1 MRHWVWESYYC
12 PSAYLLP
19 SKLLFSYI
27 LQSPFLTF
35 ARNLFF
41 SIFFPLSLCPCFH
54 RRVFIHAASLNPPD
68 TDPSASLSLT
78 ISYLYPNIHKSFCVS
93 FKVHLPP
100 NLSPVPT
107 CPAPIL
113 HVNPAGASTAIGSA
127 SALCLCPFSVRD
139 FPSCLGQEG
148 GGTNRPG
155 PKQDAESSKIQ
166 RTLQV
171 NNFALHLLRTA
182 FKQPFKLLQLLV
194 HLKDFLAKLICS
206 LNGVVLSILRF
217 ASKLCMWTSLRVQV
231 QSNYLPISTR
241 GDQEAIPAQSIWHQ
255 SVTLYWVSSTAAA
268 ASSVAAL
275 PSSRC
280 YLQCAFAHLDLDTL
294 LSKHLGLFL
303 FDKTCFKAGSF
314 SLTVWESGLS
324 FQTWCRATLVL
335 RNNQHPS

>member
-1 MRHWVWESYYC
+1 MWPPWTRQRRILLRLF
-12 PSAYLLP
+12 LLP
-19 SKLLFSYI
+19 S
-27 LQSPFLTF
+27 LT
-35 ARNLFF
+35 
-41 SIFFPLSLCPCFH
+41 STQIFT
-54 RRVFIHAASLNPPD
+54 NP
-68 TDPSASLSLT
+68 S
-78 ISYLYPNIHKSFCVS
+78 VS

-113 HVNPAGASTAIGSA
+113 HVNPAGASTAIGFRIG
-127 SALCLCPFSVRD
+127 PVSVS
-139 FPSCLGQEG
+139 FFCQGLSVLL
-148 GGTNRPG
+148 RPG
-155 PKQDAESSKIQ
+155 GRGDEQARPETGCRVVQDTK
-166 RTLQV
+166 
-171 NNFALHLLRTA
+171 NFASQQFCAAPPPNCFQAAIQA
-182 FKQPFKLLQLLV
+182 FAAVGSLEK
-194 HLKDFLAKLICS
+194 FLAKLICS

-231 QSNYLPISTR
+231 QSNYLPKSAR

-303 FDKTCFKAGSF
+303 FDKTCFKAGSVTV
-314 SLTVWESGLS
+314 TVWESGLS
-324 FQTWCRATLVL
+324 FQTWCGATLVL
-335 RNNQHPS
+335 RNNQHQS

>member
-1 MRHWVWESYYC
+1 MRHRGWESHYC

-35 ARNLFF
+35 ARTLFF

-54 RRVFIHAASLNPPD
+54 RRVFIHAASLNPPE

-78 ISYLYPNIHKSFCVS
+78 ISYLYPNIHKTFCAS

-139 FPSCLGQEG
+139 FPSCLGQGG

-194 HLKDFLAKLICS
+194 HLKNFLRNWYAVSTVWYCQFWDLLQSFACE
-206 LNGVVLSILRF
+206 LLCGFRF
-217 ASKLCMWTSLRVQV
+217 KVTTCPYQHAVNKKQ
-231 QSNYLPISTR
+231 YLPKVFDINRWLCIESVQLR
-241 GDQEAIPAQSIWHQ
+241 PQQAPWLPCHHHDAI
-255 SVTLYWVSSTAAA
+255 
-268 ASSVAAL
+268 
-275 PSSRC
+275 
-280 YLQCAFAHLDLDTL
+280 FNAHL
-294 LSKHLGLFL
+294 H
-303 FDKTCFKAGSF
+303 
-314 SLTVWESGLS
+314 
-324 FQTWCRATLVL
+324 TWI
-335 RNNQHPS
+335 